1 MPPSTSRISCGLSTN
16 RSRQLM
22 SNHSNSRMIDR
33 PTATEQLSVVEARL
47 QDLRLQHYT
56 LELDKVAAR
65 AAGADDSEIVV
76 MRLELLQ
83 RQVENAYKALMMVKH
98 DLDTLSLQAES
109 CRSPVGDCRPE
120 EPGVPHRDCS
130 EPAQHRR
137 LGVGHRAGVRRQ
149 HQRELPSTH
158 RQSQGHDN
166 THSKPRH
173 CLLDIC

>member
-1 MPPSTSRISCGLSTN
+1 
-16 RSRQLM
+16 M

-33 PTATEQLSVVEARL
+33 PSTTEQLSVVEARL

-109 CRSPVGDCRPE
+109 
-120 EPGVPHRDCS
+120 
-130 EPAQHRR
+130 
-137 LGVGHRAGVRRQ
+137 
-149 HQRELPSTH
+149 
-158 RQSQGHDN
+158 
-166 THSKPRH
+166 
-173 CLLDIC
+173 

>member
-1 MPPSTSRISCGLSTN
+1 
-16 RSRQLM
+16 M

-109 CRSPVGDCRPE
+109 
-120 EPGVPHRDCS
+120 
-130 EPAQHRR
+130 
-137 LGVGHRAGVRRQ
+137 
-149 HQRELPSTH
+149 
-158 RQSQGHDN
+158 
-166 THSKPRH
+166 
-173 CLLDIC
+173 

>member
-1 MPPSTSRISCGLSTN
+1 
-16 RSRQLM
+16 M

-76 MRLELLQ
+76 LRLELLQ

-109 CRSPVGDCRPE
+109 
-120 EPGVPHRDCS
+120 
-130 EPAQHRR
+130 
-137 LGVGHRAGVRRQ
+137 
-149 HQRELPSTH
+149 
-158 RQSQGHDN
+158 
-166 THSKPRH
+166 
-173 CLLDIC
+173 

>member
-1 MPPSTSRISCGLSTN
+1 
-16 RSRQLM
+16 
-22 SNHSNSRMIDR
+22 
-33 PTATEQLSVVEARL
+33 VVEARL

-109 CRSPVGDCRPE
+109 
-120 EPGVPHRDCS
+120 
-130 EPAQHRR
+130 
-137 LGVGHRAGVRRQ
+137 
-149 HQRELPSTH
+149 
-158 RQSQGHDN
+158 
-166 THSKPRH
+166 
-173 CLLDIC
+173 